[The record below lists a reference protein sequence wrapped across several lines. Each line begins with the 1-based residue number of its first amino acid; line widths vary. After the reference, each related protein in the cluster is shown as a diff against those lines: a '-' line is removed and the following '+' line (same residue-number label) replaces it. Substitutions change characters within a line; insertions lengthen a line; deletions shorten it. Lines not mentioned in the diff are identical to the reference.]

1 MIFQESKPLITVLEI
16 NNFFL
21 SQLVT
26 TGYCT
31 ETSEKKKYLA
41 TMALILDLQT
51 KYYRILL
58 LPKGYHVST
67 FGEYR
72 KSVSTT

>member
-21 SQLVT
+21 SPLVT

-41 TMALILDLQT
+41 TMALILDQQT
-51 KYYRILL
+51 KYNRIL
-58 LPKGYHVST
+58 
-67 FGEYR
+67 
-72 KSVSTT
+72 